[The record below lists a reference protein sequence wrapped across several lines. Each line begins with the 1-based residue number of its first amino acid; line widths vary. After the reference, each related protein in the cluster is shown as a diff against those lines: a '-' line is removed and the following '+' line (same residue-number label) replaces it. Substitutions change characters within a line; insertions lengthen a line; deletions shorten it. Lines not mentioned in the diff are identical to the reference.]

1 MTFPAVIVSVSKAR
15 LGKNNLTTSLHYQVR
30 KREYRMAEKR
40 IIYMDHSAT
49 TYVRREVQDAMV
61 PFFSDNFGNPS
72 SLYSIARVSKEAVD
86 EARARVAKALG
97 AGADEIYFTSG
108 GSESDNWAIKGVAWA
123 NRKKGNHIITSKIEH
138 HAVLHTCEYLEK
150 EGFTVTY
157 LPVDRYGLVDPAELE
172 RVITD
177 KTILITIMYA
187 NNEIGTIEPVAELG
201 AIARRH
207 KIPFHTD
214 AVQAV
219 GNMPID
225 VNAQNIDLLSLSAH
239 KFYGPKGVGALYI
252 RKGTRIENLI
262 HGGGQERN
270 RRAGTENIAGIVG
283 LGKAI
288 ELAAADIDGHTR
300 KLRALRDRLLKGI
313 LGTIPYARLN
323 GHPERRLPGNINI
336 SFEFIEGESMLLWLD
351 DEGICASTGSACTS
365 GSLEP
370 SHVLLATGLPVEVS
384 HGSLRLTL
392 GSINTEADVDVVLE
406 VLPKVV
412 TRLREMSPLYQ
423 KEGREGG
430 RNVQ

>member
-1 MTFPAVIVSVSKAR
+1 MGA
-15 LGKNNLTTSLHYQVR
+15 
-30 KREYRMAEKR
+30 KR

-49 TYVRREVQDAMV
+49 TYVRKEAVEAMT
-61 PFFSDNFGNPS
+61 PYHAEHFGNPS
-72 SLYSIARVSKEAVD
+72 SIYSIARESKMVID
-86 EARARVAKALG
+86 TAREQAAKALG
-97 AGADEIYFTSG
+97 AEPDEIYFTSG
-108 GSESDNWAIKGVAWA
+108 GSESDNWAIKGVAFA

-157 LPVDRYGLVDPAELE
+157 LPVDQYGLVDPAELE
-172 RVITD
+172 KAITD
-177 KTILITIMYA
+177 KTVLISIMYA
-187 NNEIGTIEPVAELG
+187 NNEIGTIELIAELG

-219 GNMPID
+219 GNIPID

-252 RKGTRIENLI
+252 RKGTKIDNLI
-262 HGGGQERN
+262 HGGGQERR

-283 LGKAI
+283 LGIAI
-288 ELAAADIDGHTR
+288 ELATADIEGHNL
-300 KLRALRDRLLKGI
+300 KIRALRDRLMSGI
-313 LGTIPYARLN
+313 LAKIPNSRLN
-323 GHPERRLPGNINI
+323 GHPEKRLPGNINI

-370 SHVLLATGLPVEVS
+370 SHVLLATGLPVEIS

-392 GSINTEADVDVVLE
+392 GDINTDADVDFVLE

-412 TRLREMSPLYQ
+412 SRLREMSPLYQ
-423 KEGREGG
+423 KSGKEGG
-430 RNVQ
+430 CNVQ